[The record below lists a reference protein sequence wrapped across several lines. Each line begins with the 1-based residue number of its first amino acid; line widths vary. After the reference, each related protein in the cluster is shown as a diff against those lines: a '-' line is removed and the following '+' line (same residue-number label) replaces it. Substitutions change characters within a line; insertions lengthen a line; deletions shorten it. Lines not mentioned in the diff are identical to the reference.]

1 MGFPTITM
9 MGWWF
14 LNLTLINRVL
24 EGQFITATD
33 MGTVNT
39 LSIFRQITL
48 FGYIPV
54 PIPNL
59 AMITTGIGRLIK
71 FDYSFFGGNAG
82 FFQYALYS
90 ISFGIMFLLFVII
103 IGGLISNFLNR
114 VR

>member
-1 MGFPTITM
+1 MGFPTIVM
-9 MGWWF
+9 LGWWF
-14 LNLTLINRVL
+14 LNMTLINRVL
-24 EGQFITATD
+24 EGQFITSND
-33 MGTVNT
+33 MGVIKTMSV
-39 LSIFRQITL
+39 FRQITL

-59 AMITTGIGRLIK
+59 AMLTTGIGRLIK

-82 FFQYALYS
+82 FFQYAFYCV
-90 ISFGIMFLLFVII
+90 SFGIMFLLFVII

>member
-1 MGFPTITM
+1 MGFPTITQL
-9 MGWWF
+9 GWYF
-14 LNLTLINRVL
+14 LHMTLINRVL
-24 EGQFITATD
+24 EGQLITANE
-33 MGTVNT
+33 MGIINQ

-59 AMITTGIGRLIK
+59 SMLTTGIARLIK
-71 FDYSFFGGNAG
+71 FDYSFFGGQAG
-82 FFQYALYS
+82 FIQYSLYS